1 MTDQTTTTGSP
12 SFDAASL
19 EQSSAFV
26 AAAGLI
32 LDEVTATQVSGHI
45 ELGADHHTPS
55 GIVHGGVYTSAIESA
70 ATIGASTA
78 VKHQQMVAVG
88 LTNTT
93 HFLRSVTS
101 GRVLVRAVALNQ
113 GRTQQLWQV
122 NIENGVGKLIAH
134 GEVRLQNISPGR
146 P

>member
-1 MTDQTTTTGSP
+1 MTDQNTTTGSP

-32 LDEVTATQVSGHI
+32 LDEVTATH
-45 ELGADHHTPS
+45 
-55 GIVHGGVYTSAIESA
+55 
-70 ATIGASTA
+70 
-78 VKHQQMVAVG
+78 
-88 LTNTT
+88 
-93 HFLRSVTS
+93 
-101 GRVLVRAVALNQ
+101 
-113 GRTQQLWQV
+113 QQLWQV